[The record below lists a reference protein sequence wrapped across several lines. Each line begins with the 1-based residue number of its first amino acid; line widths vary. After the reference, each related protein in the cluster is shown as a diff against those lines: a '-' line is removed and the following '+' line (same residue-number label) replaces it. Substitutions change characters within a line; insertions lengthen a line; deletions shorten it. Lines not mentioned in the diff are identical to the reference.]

1 MLAVFADAKL
11 GGLVPAF
18 EIAVG
23 EDREILELAV
33 ARLAFF
39 GAAEDFETLAKCV
52 GTVEQINAN
61 KQPIIVPGKMFFEV
75 T

>member
-11 GGLVPAF
+11 RGLVPSF

-39 GAAEDFETLAKCV
+39 GAAEDLSLAKCV
-52 GTVEQINAN
+52 GFEQKRQYTADNSSRSD
-61 KQPIIVPGKMFFEV
+61 VF
-75 T
+75 